1 MKGTGRQGI
10 LSWCMYDWANSA
22 FATTILAAVLPI
34 FYSEV
39 AANGISKT
47 TATSYWGYTNTIA
60 MVVVAF
66 SSPIL
71 GSIADYTSKRK
82 RFLLIFTGMGVTATG
97 LLFLIHQGQWLAASA
112 LFILGR
118 IGFGG
123 GNIFYDSLLPF
134 VAHEE
139 IIDQVSSLGYAL
151 GYLGGGVLLAIN
163 LLMIVKPGLF
173 FIADAVCAMR
183 LSFLSVALWWALFS
197 LPLFIV
203 VQEPGHSLPMAL
215 SSVMKRSI
223 RELLNILDRITDY
236 REPFKFLVAFWLY
249 NDGIGTIIVMAAIF
263 GAEIGINR
271 NHLIGSILLVQF
283 VGIPFTILFGKMAKY
298 LGTKTCIL
306 IGLTVYT
313 IVAIYGYFLKT
324 PSDFL
329 ILAIMVGLVQGGTQ
343 ALSRSFFARMIPVQD
358 SAKFFSFYDV
368 TSKFSGIMGPA
379 LFGLVAQFTGSSRYG
394 IIALVIFFIAGGT
407 ILLFVNPQKGRGE
420 PSRQGSDAAQRNG
433 IVTLECGP
441 HEFDKE

>member
-1 MKGTGRQGI
+1 MKENGKRGI
-10 LSWCMYDWANSA
+10 ISWCMYDWANSA

-39 AANGISKT
+39 AANGIPKT

-71 GSIADYTSKRK
+71 GSIADYTAKRK
-82 RFLLIFTGMGVTATG
+82 RFLFLFTAMGVTATG
-97 LLFLIHQGQWLAASA
+97 LLFLIQQGQWLAASA

-139 IIDQVSSLGYAL
+139 IIDQVSSFGYAL

-163 LLMIVKPGLF
+163 LLMIKSPGSFL
-173 FIADAVCAMR
+173 IPDAVCAMR

-197 LPLFIV
+197 LPLFLV
-203 VQEPGHSLPMAL
+203 VPEPGHSPPRDL
-215 SSVMKRSI
+215 SGVVRKSI
-223 RELLNILDRITDY
+223 RELLAILDRITDY
-236 REPFKFLVAFWLY
+236 REPFKFLMAFWLY

-283 VGIPFTILFGKMAKY
+283 VGIPFTILFGKMARY

-306 IGLTVYT
+306 IGLMVYI

-329 ILAIMVGLVQGGTQ
+329 VLAIMVGLVQGGTQ
-343 ALSRSFFARMIPVQD
+343 ALSRSFFARMIPAED
-358 SAKFFSFYDV
+358 SSKFFSFYDV

-379 LFGLVAQFTGSSRYG
+379 LFGLVAQFSGSSRYG
-394 IIALVIFFIAGGT
+394 IVALVVFFIAGGT
-407 ILLFVNPQKGRGE
+407 ILLFVNPPTGPPRPPGQPRPISHMHPGE
-420 PSRQGSDAAQRNG
+420 GFP
-433 IVTLECGP
+433 P
-441 HEFDKE
+441 HGAV